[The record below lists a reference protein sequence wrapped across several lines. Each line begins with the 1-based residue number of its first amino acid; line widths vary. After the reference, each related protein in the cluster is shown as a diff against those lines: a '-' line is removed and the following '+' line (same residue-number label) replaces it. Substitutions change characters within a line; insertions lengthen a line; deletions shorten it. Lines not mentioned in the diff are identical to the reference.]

1 MGTQGSEVA
10 RLGPGCRSRSFAGKA
25 NWSPNDHAI
34 LARGPFPVHNADMTT
49 GEHRDGVPGQL
60 PVWDAGSLD
69 ATERELRAK
78 ARALR
83 ALAQSA
89 LATGTADETVREYL
103 NAVMAFA
110 GMHVGD

>member
-1 MGTQGSEVA
+1 MTAYEPHDRTSD
-10 RLGPGCRSRSFAGKA
+10 GPLA
-25 NWSPNDHAI
+25 N
-34 LARGPFPVHNADMTT
+34 
-49 GEHRDGVPGQL
+49 
-60 PVWDAGSLD
+60 DAGSPD
-69 ATERELRAK
+69 PTVQELRAK

-110 GMHVGD
+110 GMHAGD

>member
-1 MGTQGSEVA
+1 
-10 RLGPGCRSRSFAGKA
+10 
-25 NWSPNDHAI
+25 
-34 LARGPFPVHNADMTT
+34 MTT
-49 GEHRDGVPGQL
+49 CEPHNRAPDGPL
-60 PVWDAGSLD
+60 AWDAGCPD
-69 ATERELRAK
+69 PTEQELRAK

-110 GMHVGD
+110 GRHAAD

>member
-1 MGTQGSEVA
+1 
-10 RLGPGCRSRSFAGKA
+10 
-25 NWSPNDHAI
+25 
-34 LARGPFPVHNADMTT
+34 
-49 GEHRDGVPGQL
+49 
-60 PVWDAGSLD
+60 VWDAGSLD

-103 NAVMAFA
+103 NAVMDFA

>member
-1 MGTQGSEVA
+1 
-10 RLGPGCRSRSFAGKA
+10 
-25 NWSPNDHAI
+25 
-34 LARGPFPVHNADMTT
+34 
-49 GEHRDGVPGQL
+49 
-60 PVWDAGSLD
+60 VWDAGSLD

>member
-1 MGTQGSEVA
+1 
-10 RLGPGCRSRSFAGKA
+10 
-25 NWSPNDHAI
+25 
-34 LARGPFPVHNADMTT
+34 MTT
-49 GEHRDGVPGQL
+49 REHHDGAPGQ
-60 PVWDAGSLD
+60 PPAWGAGNPD

>member
-1 MGTQGSEVA
+1 
-10 RLGPGCRSRSFAGKA
+10 
-25 NWSPNDHAI
+25 
-34 LARGPFPVHNADMTT
+34 MTT
-49 GEHRDGVPGQL
+49 RESHDWAPGGPL
-60 PVWDAGSLD
+60 SWDVGSPD

-89 LATGTADETVREYL
+89 LATGTADGTVREYL

-110 GMHVGD
+110 GMYVGE

>member
-1 MGTQGSEVA
+1 
-10 RLGPGCRSRSFAGKA
+10 
-25 NWSPNDHAI
+25 
-34 LARGPFPVHNADMTT
+34 MTT
-49 GEHRDGVPGQL
+49 CEPHNRAPDGPL
-60 PVWDAGSLD
+60 AWDAGCPD
-69 ATERELRAK
+69 PTEQELRAKARALRAK

-110 GMHVGD
+110 GRHAGD

>member
-1 MGTQGSEVA
+1 
-10 RLGPGCRSRSFAGKA
+10 
-25 NWSPNDHAI
+25 
-34 LARGPFPVHNADMTT
+34 MTT
-49 GEHRDGVPGQL
+49 CEPHDRAPGGPL
-60 PVWDAGSLD
+60 AWDAESPD
-69 ATERELRAK
+69 ATEQELRAK

-110 GMHVGD
+110 GMHAGTDREAS

>member
-1 MGTQGSEVA
+1 MGLK
-10 RLGPGCRSRSFAGKA
+10 R
-25 NWSPNDHAI
+25 NDHAN
-34 LARGPFPVHNADMTT
+34 LARWLPSVHNAHMTT
-49 GEHRDGVPGQL
+49 HESHDRARSGTVA
-60 PVWDAGSLD
+60 WDAGSPE

-89 LATGTADETVREYL
+89 LETGTPDGTVREYL

-110 GMHVGD
+110 GMYVGQ